1 MRIVFVVYHD
11 LLTEARSQDTLKA
24 LESIGDVTV
33 ISQNELPRW
42 SQSRNII
49 VPYEN
54 ERKGFRYARF
64 LNVAKKVIKEEQ
76 PQMVFL
82 HDAITLIPFVKT
94 HCPSSKIVCD
104 QSELMVDRKNSNIR
118 LFILNLMDIR
128 NKYQLKK
135 ADLVICANEERAI
148 ITQFY
153 YRLNKKPFVFENI
166 HRIDDEYNKDELDQ
180 KYNRLISDKCKLVVY
195 GGGVSKAR
203 KTYDIVRAI
212 APKKDV
218 CLIVAGTNPE
228 GVEYFHQLITELN
241 VTERIAY
248 IGFVPRS
255 EWRYLLSIADIS
267 IVAFERNCWNNIYCA
282 SGKAFESLFEG
293 TPILCSN
300 NPPLERICREKHVG
314 VATDDFSEG
323 IDLLLKDIDIYKKD
337 ALAFAQTLDYESR
350 IQDLTSTIKGVL

>member
-1 MRIVFVVYHD
+1 MKIVFVVYHD

-24 LESIGDVTV
+24 LESIGEVTV
-33 ISQNELPRW
+33 ISQKELPSW
-42 SQSRNII
+42 SRSKNII

-54 ERKGFRYARF
+54 KKKGFRYARF
-64 LNVAKKVIKEEQ
+64 LKAAQKTIIEEK

-82 HDAITLIPFVKT
+82 HDAINMISFVKT
-94 HCPSSKIVCD
+94 HCPDSKIVCD
-104 QSELMVDRKNSNIR
+104 QSELMVDRKNTNIR
-118 LFILNLMDIR
+118 MVILNVIDWYY
-128 NKYQLKK
+128 KKQLKK
-135 ADLVICANEERAI
+135 ANLVICANEERAI

-153 YRLNKKPFVFENI
+153 YKLNKKPYVFENI
-166 HRIDDEYNKDELDQ
+166 HRIDDEYKKEELDR
-180 KYNRLISDKCKLVVY
+180 KYARYLTDQCKLIVY

-203 KTYDIVRAI
+203 KTYELVRA
-212 APKKDV
+212 AATKEDV
-218 CLIVAGTNPE
+218 HLIVAGASPE
-228 GVEYFHQLITELN
+228 GVSEFNQLVEELKAS
-241 VTERIAY
+241 ERITY

-267 IVAFERNCWNNIYCA
+267 FVAFERNCWNNIYCA

-314 VATDDFSEG
+314 VANDNYSEG
-323 IDLLLKDIDIYKKD
+323 IDALLQDIGTFKKD

-350 IQDLTSTIKGVL
+350 IRDLTKEIEGVL